1 LCCFGE
7 ALRQLLVF
15 VQSDRVVVEVV
26 VVGVEVEAV
35 EVVEMVGVFD

>member
-15 VQSDRVVVEVV
+15 VQSDRVVEVV
-26 VVGVEVEAV
+26 VVGVEVED
-35 EVVEMVGVFD
+35 VVERVGVFD